1 MRQKF
6 RLFSIIMM
14 SLLLASVTNVYAKP
28 VEITDLADR
37 KVVVD
42 VPVKKAVVA
51 FYYQDYLAIAGDKVL
66 DNIIGFSKAVWT
78 DWAPSSWATF
88 SKALPKLEKL
98 EDVGEVEVG
107 TFSVEKVL
115 SLRPDLLVLAKWQY
129 DALGSDLD
137 ALEEAKIPIVVL
149 DYNAQTVDTHI
160 KTTKLIGLLTGN
172 EARAQELAS
181 YYANTVKD
189 IQDRVKKANL
199 PQPKVYAEFGNKG
212 PSEYS
217 VSFGKSMWGSM
228 ITLVGANNISK
239 NAVEYYGPVNPELVV
254 AAKPDAIIITGR
266 ETELKKNPEALVMG
280 FNIPTSEAKKRLE
293 GFAKRSGW
301 PDLPAIKNHRLYGAY
316 HANSRTLSDIAS
328 IQFVAKAA
336 YPELFK
342 DLDPTKTY
350 LDFYKKYLPV
360 EPQGTFYINVEGN

>member
-1 MRQKF
+1 MLQKL
-6 RLFSIIMM
+6 RLS
-14 SLLLASVTNVYAKP
+14 SALVAGLLMTGLSHVYAKP

-37 KVVVD
+37 KVTVD
-42 VPVKKAVVA
+42 VPAKKAVVG
-51 FYYQDYLAIAGDKVL
+51 FYYQDYLAIAGTKVL
-66 DNIIGFSKAVWT
+66 DNVVGFSKAVWT
-78 DWAPSSWATF
+78 DWAPPSWAAF

-115 SLRPDLLVLAKWQY
+115 SLRPDVLILAKWQY

-137 ALEEAKIPIVVL
+137 ALEEAKIPVVVL
-149 DYNAQTVDTHI
+149 DYNAQTVDAHV
-160 KTTKLIGLLTGN
+160 KTTKLIGVLTGS
-172 EARAQELAS
+172 EERADELAN
-181 YYANTVKD
+181 YYANTVKE

-228 ITLVGANNISK
+228 ITLVGADNISK
-239 NAVEYYGPVNPELVV
+239 NAVEYYGPVNPELVL

-280 FNIPTSEAKKRLE
+280 FNIPKAEAEKRLA

-301 PDLPAIKNHRLYGAY
+301 SSLPAIKNHRLYGAY

-342 DLDPTKTY
+342 DLNPTQTY

-360 EPQGTFYINVEGN
+360 EPEGTFYLEEGK